1 MIFLVYKPMLDK
13 RLKCFLKKDLKIIF
27 KVFQEPLIEII
38 FQVNLEIKVHRI
50 LQDNLVIIT
59 HSLDNKNEDKYTLSR
74 QNLEI
79 INNYYFQKKV
89 QS

>member
-1 MIFLVYKPMLDK
+1 M
-13 RLKCFLKKDLKIIF
+13 KITF

-59 HSLDNKNEDKYTLSR
+59 HSLDNKKEDKYTLSR

-79 INNYYFQKKV
+79 INNYFQKKV